1 MKTISLSLDDDVNAA
16 LAALCAEQGRD
27 EPEVVAEVVRRYVET
42 ERLKKSLQ
50 DPELARLYE
59 DLVAEDKTLAEEG
72 MAEYHQILQ
81 EADQG

>member
-42 ERLKKSLQ
+42 ECLKKSLQ
-50 DPELARLYE
+50 DPELAKLYE
-59 DLVAEDKTLAEEG
+59 DLVAEDKTLAE
-72 MAEYHQILQ
+72 
-81 EADQG
+81 DVRS